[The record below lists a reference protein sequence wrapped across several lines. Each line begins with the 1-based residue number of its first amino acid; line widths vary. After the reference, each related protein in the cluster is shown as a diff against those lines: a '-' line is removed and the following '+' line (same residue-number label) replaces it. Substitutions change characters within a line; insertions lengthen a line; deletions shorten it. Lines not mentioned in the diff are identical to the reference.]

1 MFQGDFK
8 MLVLTR
14 KVGERLIFGKEG
26 EIVLEIV
33 EIRNGKNIRI
43 GIEAPKD
50 IPVFREEVWE
60 QIKKKKLE

>member
-1 MFQGDFK
+1 